1 MSFSCIGISDTWLH
15 EHNQDLYNI
24 NGYSFISNV
33 RQHKLGG
40 GVVNRIYHGF
50 ENNEY
55 TVGIFI
61 NLRKRLTQ

>member
-1 MSFSCIGISDTWLH
+1 M
-15 EHNQDLYNI
+15 
-24 NGYSFISNV
+24 

-50 ENNEY
+50 ENNQY

-61 NLRKRLTQ
+61 DLKKAFDTVGHKIVIDKLKFYGIHGIQLTCFLTT